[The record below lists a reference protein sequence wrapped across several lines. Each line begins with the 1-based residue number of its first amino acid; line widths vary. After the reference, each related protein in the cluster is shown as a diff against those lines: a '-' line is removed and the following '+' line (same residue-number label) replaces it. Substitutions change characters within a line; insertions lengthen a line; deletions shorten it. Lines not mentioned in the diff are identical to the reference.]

1 MKDLKNENFAN
12 YEISKETEK
21 KMMDNDRF
29 GDPMLRMIEKDKKE
43 NAEYLEII
51 STYKKCMFRGIPN
64 RFGIEPGHRWDGV
77 DRSNGYE
84 RKYLACINQ
93 RRLEK
98 SLKEK
103 EHLKEM

>member
-43 NAEYLEII
+43 NTEYLNII
-51 STYKKCMFRGIPN
+51 SNYFSQVFFVAFQCFLIL
-64 RFGIEPGHRWDGV
+64 FFQVHF
-77 DRSNGYE
+77 
-84 RKYLACINQ
+84 L
-93 RRLEK
+93 
-98 SLKEK
+98 SLSYNIS
-103 EHLKEM
+103 